1 MADTPKNRP
10 TASEVARRAGVSR
23 TAVSFVL
30 NNVTDQ
36 GISAATRE
44 RILQVAR
51 EIGYEPN
58 AAART
63 LASGS
68 TGTIAI
74 VIPKA
79 SHLYVDAFLA
89 QLVASINEECHRRE
103 LKLLIEST
111 EDEGRKP
118 GAFVHLV
125 KSRSIDGLIIV
136 NPRLTEYGNLRQ
148 VMNAGTPFIVFG
160 EATPDLEQFET
171 MGNDTES
178 SARIATEHL
187 LNLGHTRIAYI
198 GFAPREY
205 YAAKKREQGWRDA
218 LELHGIAP
226 DPSWAACG
234 DIDALSG
241 YLATR
246 QLLDRNI
253 GFTGLFAGNDTIAFG
268 AIKALNEAG
277 MRVPHDVAIVGYDD
291 IPLAAFANPPLTTI
305 RSDPIAHGKEAV
317 RMLVSQMEGHAGEA
331 GGHHIDPVAK
341 LIIRESCG
349 AYLRKVQQTP

>member
-1 MADTPKNRP
+1 MAETPKSRP

-36 GISAATRE
+36 GISASTRE
-44 RILQVAR
+44 RILQIAQ

-68 TGTIAI
+68 SGTIAI

-136 NPRLTEYGNLRQ
+136 NPRMTEYGNLRQ
-148 VMNAGTPFIVFG
+148 VLNAGTPFVVFG
-160 EATPDLEQFET
+160 EATPDLERFET

-178 SARIATEHL
+178 SAQLATEHL
-187 LNLGHTRIAYI
+187 LNLGHKRIAYI
-198 GFAPREY
+198 SFAPHEY

-218 LELHGIAP
+218 LELHGITP
-226 DPSWAACG
+226 DPSWTASG
-234 DIDALSG
+234 DIDAYSG
-241 YLATR
+241 YLATK
-246 QLLDRNI
+246 QLLARNI

-268 AIKALNEAG
+268 AIKAFNEAG
-277 MRVPHDVAIVGYDD
+277 IRVPHDVAIVGYDD

-317 RMLVSQMEGHAGEA
+317 RLLISQMEGRAQHT
-331 GGHHIDPVAK
+331 GGHHIERVAK
-341 LIIRESCG
+341 LIVRESCG
-349 AYLRKVQQTP
+349 ASLRTVPLTR